1 MKILQVVCY
10 YYPHVGGIE
19 QTSRDYA
26 YAFKQAGVK
35 DCEQRVFCFRA
46 DKGGDVREE
55 IDGVHVTRCK
65 SFAKVASQS
74 LSFTYGRNLK
84 REIEEFRPDYVMF
97 HYPNPFAAHY
107 LLKQLKKHPGIR
119 LVLVWHL
126 DIFKQKLLKLF
137 FTGQSKKL
145 LRRADVVIAT
155 SPNYIAGSKFLS
167 AFKEKCRVLP
177 SCADTVR
184 LAPTDEDE
192 AAAAKLKEKYA
203 GKILCFALGRHVPY
217 KGLNHLVGASKNLG
231 ENYAVCIG
239 GSGPLTEELKKQ
251 AAGDSKIDFTGRL
264 SDGELKAYLLAADIF
279 CFPSVTK
286 NEAFGLALAEAMYY
300 GLPAIT
306 FTVEGSGVNFVS
318 LDGVTGIEVKNGDD
332 AAFAAAIK
340 TLGENETLRRE
351 YGENARE
358 RAVKLFSKDVF
369 CKNVKNL
376 LSDLAGAAKS
386 EAGENEAGE
395 NEAGE

>member
-1 MKILQVVCY
+1 M
-10 YYPHVGGIE
+10 
-19 QTSRDYA
+19 
-26 YAFKQAGVK
+26 
-35 DCEQRVFCFRA
+35 
-46 DKGGDVREE
+46 
-55 IDGVHVTRCK
+55 
-65 SFAKVASQS
+65 
-74 LSFTYGRNLK
+74 
-84 REIEEFRPDYVMF
+84 
-97 HYPNPFAAHY
+97 
-107 LLKQLKKHPGIR
+107 
-119 LVLVWHL
+119 
-126 DIFKQKLLKLF
+126 
-137 FTGQSKKL
+137 
-145 LRRADVVIAT
+145 
-155 SPNYIAGSKFLS
+155 
-167 AFKEKCRVLP
+167 
-177 SCADTVR
+177 
-184 LAPTDEDE
+184 
-192 AAAAKLKEKYA
+192 
-203 GKILCFALGRHVPY
+203 
-217 KGLNHLVGASKNLG
+217 
-231 ENYAVCIG
+231 
-239 GSGPLTEELKKQ
+239 TEELKKQ

-386 EAGENEAGE
+386 EAGESEAGE

>member
-1 MKILQVVCY
+1 MKILQVVSY

-55 IDGVHVTRCK
+55 IDGVRVTRCK

-84 REIEEFRPDYVMF
+84 REIEEFQPDYVMF

-107 LLKQLKKHPGIR
+107 LLKQLKKHPEIKF
-119 LVLVWHL
+119 LLVWHL
-126 DIFKQKLLKLF
+126 DIFKQKILKLF
-137 FTGQSKKL
+137 FTGQSKRL
-145 LRRADVVIAT
+145 LRRADRVIAT
-155 SPNYIAGSKFLS
+155 SPNYIVGSKFLT
-167 AFKEKCRVLP
+167 AFREKCGVIP
-177 SCADTVR
+177 NCVDTLR
-184 LAPTDEDE
+184 LTPTDEDR
-192 AAAAKLKEKYA
+192 AAAAKLKEKYS

-217 KGLNHLVGASKNLG
+217 KGLTHLVGASRYLSDD
-231 ENYAVCIG
+231 YAVCIG

-251 AAGDSKIDFTGRL
+251 AAGDNKILFTGRI

-286 NEAFGLALAEAMYY
+286 NEAFGIALAEAMYY
-300 GLPAIT
+300 SLPAVT
-306 FTVEGSGVNFVS
+306 FTVEGSGVNYVS

-332 AAFAAAIK
+332 EAFAAAIK
-340 TLGENETLRRE
+340 TLGENGELRKE
-351 YGENARE
+351 YGANAHE
-358 RAVKLFSKDVF
+358 RAVKLFAKDVF
-369 CKNVKNL
+369 CDTV
-376 LSDLAGAAKS
+376 
-386 EAGENEAGE
+386 ENELQKLFVERAE
-395 NEAGE
+395 K